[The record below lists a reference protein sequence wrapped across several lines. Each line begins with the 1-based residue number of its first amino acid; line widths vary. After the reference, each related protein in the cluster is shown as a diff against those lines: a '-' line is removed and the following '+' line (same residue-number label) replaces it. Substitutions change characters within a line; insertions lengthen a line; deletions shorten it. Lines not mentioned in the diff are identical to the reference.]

1 MIAYQTASRAE
12 RVQHVSEAFLAPSQ
26 ECTFQAAKAQ
36 SQAVLLLDINI
47 VVVYLPDYISAR
59 AHYSRH
65 S

>member
-12 RVQHVSEAFLAPSQ
+12 RVQHVSEVFLAPSQ

-47 VVVYLPDYISAR
+47 VVVYS
-59 AHYSRH
+59 
-65 S
+65 